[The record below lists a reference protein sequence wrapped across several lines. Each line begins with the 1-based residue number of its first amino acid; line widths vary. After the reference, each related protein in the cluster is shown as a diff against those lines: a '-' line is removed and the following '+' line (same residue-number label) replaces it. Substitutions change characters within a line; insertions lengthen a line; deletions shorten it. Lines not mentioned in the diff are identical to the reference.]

1 MRLSPIR
8 THFATSQLNRATLPA
23 TRTVSLADSRPQAGP
38 VSCPTKSHASTRK
51 RVGSSRSLFIDTAD
65 DNYIAARW
73 CFVEGLNVD
82 YFWLSVHLLEKYMKA
97 ALLLNGHSSKE
108 YLTPNGKPRQY
119 EHDITALY
127 EQVKVFA
134 SDLLPNKLNK
144 PDDLVLDHWRDETP
158 DTFIR
163 RFYHDGN
170 AHNRY
175 QLFGF
180 VQHREDLFK
189 LDLMVFALRRLC
201 VPLDAYS
208 VGVPRSGTR
217 RPTHRDILMQQ
228 PEWWNLSA
236 DCLLERDR
244 ARKTWRKPALCP
256 SQREHSLCSA
266 RLRSRLDAQQDILPE
281 PSSRPVGP
289 GTAATRTRQHFRR
302 NRRGA
307 LRLGA

>member
-1 MRLSPIR
+1 MPYEV
-8 THFATSQLNRATLPA
+8 
-23 TRTVSLADSRPQAGP
+23 TRIHAEKSR
-38 VSCPTKSHASTRK
+38 V
-51 RVGSSRSLFIDTAD
+51 VRSLFIDTAD

-97 ALLLNGHSSKE
+97 VLLLNGHSSKE

-163 RFYHDGN
+163 RLYHDGN

-208 VGVPRSGTR
+208 IGMPKTGTR
-217 RPTHRDILMQQ
+217 RPTHRDILGQQ

-236 DCLLERDR
+236 DCLLERTERGKRGENLRNVLLNLNIPFAPHNFAHDSMRSRTSSRNPVLVRSVLEPLQR
-244 ARKTWRKPALCP
+244 APGSAAAAIAEELCDWVLDNIHLPKPVATQLCQAKPNRKP
-256 SQREHSLCSA
+256 
-266 RLRSRLDAQQDILPE
+266 
-281 PSSRPVGP
+281 
-289 GTAATRTRQHFRR
+289 
-302 NRRGA
+302 
-307 LRLGA
+307 